1 MEDFI
6 VKLSSFIKCNYEP
19 NSLTFILCIKAEKE
33 NNKFTNKI
41 KNKIIT
47 INDNNFFNNKTVLSR
62 INIRGLLLLLS
73 IIIGPYSWIT
83 NIIKLN

>member
-1 MEDFI
+1 MY
-6 VKLSSFIKCNYEP
+6 KSRK
-19 NSLTFILCIKAEKE
+19 K